1 MQADLV
7 VQPLMPASNAAF
19 LALFPLVQTGRN
31 WEIKLYHIYSV
42 QIFCSLWR
50 TTSETNKVSWRTV
63 SFKKRQVSYLLLIIQ
78 YKNSLSLILKGISKW
93 KWRSG
98 ELMSWLLREVFTA
111 PLLLSLRSVWTVF
124 SDKWFDSLKYMHVHI
139 HIYIYNFFPLLL
151 WSFMKPVVVL
161 SDHSGFFLTQDIL
174 WTCN

>member
-1 MQADLV
+1 MKSLASIIERIIMQADLV
-7 VQPLMPASNAAF
+7 VQLLMPASNAAF

-31 WEIKLYHIYSV
+31 WEIKLYHIYSI

-98 ELMSWLLREVFTA
+98 ELRSWLLREVVHSTSPAEFKERLDSVLRQVIWFT
-111 PLLLSLRSVWTVF
+111 
-124 SDKWFDSLKYMHVHI
+124 
-139 HIYIYNFFPLLL
+139 
-151 WSFMKPVVVL
+151 
-161 SDHSGFFLTQDIL
+161 
-174 WTCN
+174 